1 VPPVPETPSTPLVT
15 LGVVSYNRLHY
26 LRALIASARECIRY
40 PRLEWIVVDGASV
53 EPGLRDYLDSLDFL
67 DRLVVEPCTH
77 AQAMN
82 MIVEL
87 ARGEFLMLVP
97 EDIQFIARGNWLAD
111 MVEVAARPRVGH
123 VTFDAQRR
131 MTIRRRFTDRRI
143 AIRRRE
149 LPFRALG
156 HGHRLLES
164 SSGAR
169 FLGHGH
175 TLSGVIASGIMSF
188 GRTEIWRTL
197 GPWRENRGLETADDS
212 SLGAESD
219 MELRFLSSGLRL
231 EGFMMQIPAAADVVT
246 DPRGTKARIRKG
258 NRRYGRYA
266 PPPEPPLY
274 YEVSDLDELRE
285 RFGHIEPAPGFEDVV
300 APRGFELPLDDE
312 GNLLKT
318 SVISETE
325 PYELVGTGS

>member
-1 VPPVPETPSTPLVT
+1 VRELRSTPLVT
-15 LGVVSYNRLHY
+15 LGVVSYNRLQY
-26 LRALIASARECIRY
+26 LRSLIASARECIRY

-53 EPGLRDYLDSLDFL
+53 EPGLREYLDSLDFL
-67 DRLVVEPCTH
+67 DRLVVEECTH
-77 AQAMN
+77 AEAMN
-82 MIVEL
+82 TIVEL
-87 ARGEFLMLVP
+87 AHGEFLMLVP
-97 EDIQFIARGNWLAD
+97 EDIQFTARGNWLAD
-111 MVEVAARPRVGH
+111 MVEIAARRRVGH

-131 MTIRRRFTDRRI
+131 LTIRRRFTDRRI

-149 LPFRALG
+149 LPLRAPG
-156 HGHRLLES
+156 RGYRLLVS

-175 TLSGVIASGIMSF
+175 TLSAVIASGIMSF

-197 GPWRENRGLETADDS
+197 GPWRTNRELETADDS

-219 MELRFLSSGLRL
+219 MELRFLASGLRL
-231 EGFMMQIPAAADVVT
+231 EGYMMQVPVAADVVT

-258 NRRYGRYA
+258 KRRYGRYA
-266 PPPEPPLY
+266 PPPEPPFY
-274 YEVSDLDELRE
+274 YEIADVEELRA
-285 RFGHIEPAPGFEDVV
+285 RFGHVEPAPGFEDVV
-300 APRGFELPLDDE
+300 VPRGFDLPLDAH

-325 PYELVGTGS
+325 PYELVG